1 MSQPIPPRVLAALA
15 RMIDEGLW
23 GEVSVSFQAGKAVY
37 LKETV
42 SQRLEPRIAHFEQ
55 GRNPHE

>member
-1 MSQPIPPRVLAALA
+1 MSKPIPPRVLAALA

-23 GEVSVSFQAGKAVY
+23 GEVSVSFQDGEAVY
-37 LKETV
+37 LKVTV
-42 SQRLEPRIAHFEQ
+42 GQRLSQ